1 MLPVLKYVRGEHLS
15 QEHWLNMFRLL
26 GLPRGTTL
34 EKLTFG
40 DLLSVANTIGEK
52 ALELK
57 VCVCG
62 QIVTICILSNLFF
75 SRSKRLSLFPHSI
88 V

>member
-40 DLLSVANTIGEK
+40 DLLSVASTIGEK

-57 VCVCG
+57 VCVNVG
-62 QIVTICILSNLFF
+62 KL
-75 SRSKRLSLFPHSI
+75 
-88 V
+88 

>member
-1 MLPVLKYVRGEHLS
+1 M
-15 QEHWLNMFRLL
+15 L

-40 DLLSVANTIGEK
+40 DLLSVANTLVEK

-57 VCVCG
+57 VCVYVG
-62 QIVTICILSNLFF
+62 
-75 SRSKRLSLFPHSI
+75 RL
-88 V
+88 